1 LPGTK
6 TSERRSRLKRSS
18 IVKGKSRAVS
28 GCTITCAYFPG
39 AKAGNALYVS
49 GTLALDSAGNLVG
62 NGDVKGADP
71 AY

>member
-1 LPGTK
+1 
-6 TSERRSRLKRSS
+6 
-18 IVKGKSRAVS
+18 VS
-28 GCTITCAYFPG
+28 GGRGFSSKGVSVPYQGCCPRRLGTITCAYFPG